1 MMARRHIFN
10 TQAEAF
16 NRRMAVQRKRSYGL
30 TGGGHMAVI
39 IGPTGKAGHLGNH
52 RVALPIAGGHKM
64 VIL

>member
-1 MMARRHIFN
+1 MARRY
-10 TQAEAF
+10 AF
-16 NRRMAVQRKRSYGL
+16 DTRQEIQKRRMAVQRKRSYGL